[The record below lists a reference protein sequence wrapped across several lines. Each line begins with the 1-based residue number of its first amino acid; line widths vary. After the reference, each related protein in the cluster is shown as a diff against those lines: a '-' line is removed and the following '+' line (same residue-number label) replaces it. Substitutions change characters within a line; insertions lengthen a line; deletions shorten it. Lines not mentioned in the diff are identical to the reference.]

1 MRPDLRIQN
10 LLAQA
15 SSLLFRIGDSL
26 AKDDTCSPTQILLKV
41 EIATF
46 FSEGKRSLSDVLSE
60 METPMSK
67 ESGRSAL
74 NVGSVGAGLNSEPI
88 RNECNE
94 TLSQETARR
103 HRELVESMV
112 QELLKPNTSSPD
124 GPVRSTETPISPEAP
139 SGNSSSG
146 GTGDFPRASELQWDS
161 SPPPL
166 SGVRLYYEPT
176 KSSGKFLRL
185 TCSNGKPLLVA
196 TDDISNILAQPDGT
210 CNIYYK
216 SQVDPDEVST
226 PFEKIL
232 ELLNA

>member
-1 MRPDLRIQN
+1 MRSDLQIQN

-46 FSEGKRSLSDVLSE
+46 FSEGRKSLSDVLSE

-67 ESGRSAL
+67 ESDPSAPPA
-74 NVGSVGAGLNSEPI
+74 GSFGEKSNSES
-88 RNECNE
+88 
-94 TLSQETARR
+94 L
-103 HRELVESMV
+103 ESTNP
-112 QELLKPNTSSPD
+112 PNIWSPD
-124 GPVRSTETPISPEAP
+124 GPARSTEMPHSQGAL
-139 SGNSSSG
+139 SGNLLSG
-146 GTGDFPRASELQWDS
+146 GTGEFPRASELRWDS
-161 SPPPL
+161 SLPPL
-166 SGVRLYYEPT
+166 SGVRLYSEPT
-176 KSSGKFLRL
+176 KSSGRFLRL

>member
-1 MRPDLRIQN
+1 MRSDLRIQN

-26 AKDDTCSPTQILLKV
+26 AKDETCSPTQILLKV

-46 FSEGKRSLSDVLSE
+46 FSEGRKSLSDVLSE

-67 ESGRSAL
+67 ESGPSAPPAGSFGERSNSASL
-74 NVGSVGAGLNSEPI
+74 GSTNP
-88 RNECNE
+88 
-94 TLSQETARR
+94 
-103 HRELVESMV
+103 
-112 QELLKPNTSSPD
+112 PNTSSPD
-124 GPVRSTETPISPEAP
+124 GPARSTEMPHSPVAP

-146 GTGDFPRASELQWDS
+146 GTGEFLPPSEPLYHS
-161 SPPPL
+161 SPL
-166 SGVRLYYEPT
+166 SLPGVRLISGPG
-176 KSSGKFLRL
+176 KSSGRFLRL

-226 PFEKIL
+226 SFEKIL